1 MPQKSGFFD
10 ATVDDPREYPAR
22 EFAEYFARFVGNGVF
37 GGGEKL
43 KVTATGADANVSI
56 NLGYGWINGYMYS
69 VYDAPLVLPI
79 LPATTQDRIDRI
91 VLRLDVS
98 TPVRSIR
105 ALVMQGNPAGTPQP
119 PPIVRSRDI
128 YDLSLAQVLVKANTT
143 TIQPHQITDERLNSQ
158 VCGIVTALI
167 TQADTTSIFN
177 EFQSWLRTKTAEYQ
191 KQWDDFIKDIQD
203 EGFATTQYVDQ
214 TAQAKANQAET
225 NAKAASLPL
234 TGGSVSGDVI
244 VRGVNL
250 VPEIQNLKTSGNNA
264 KQAIVDAI
272 ISKGGQASTA
282 DSWAVLAQKIRNI
295 QQGLANT
302 FLLRKRTRY
311 QPIEFSAPPIMVGSW
326 EKGFISGQSSAPASE
341 NVNIFIRP
349 EEGWVSVQAGNLRKK
364 SAGQVI
370 MSTPVDL
377 TNVDMIEFTYRPQYY
392 SQTSD
397 YMMSLGV
404 IKNKNPNHG
413 NYDVGFTYDVGNMGN
428 PGFTLFYNARLDTS
442 ALTGTYYIG
451 MTVEN
456 RWDNEYKNAV
466 LLEGVL
472 LIQNP

>member
-10 ATVDDPREYPAR
+10 TTVDDPREYPAR

-79 LPATTQDRIDRI
+79 QPATTQDRIDRI

-98 TPVRSIR
+98 TPVRSIQ

-119 PPIVRSRDI
+119 PSIVRSGDI
-128 YDLSLAQVLVKANTT
+128 FDLSLAQVLVKANTT

-264 KQAIVDAI
+264 KQAVVDAI
-272 ISKGGQASTA
+272 IAKGGQASTA

-295 QQGLANT
+295 QQGLPHTYIHMYRDFTRLQPQSGTGINVYRIAPGFIRVPDNDRCTVNEYTNVITLSSGWYSQMGEVQVMTQDKVNLTHASRILFHIGINNLPPAGRCTLIAGLSQT
-302 FLLRKRTRY
+302 FASQGYTHKKEFLNVNLSSDSSGDGWPY
-311 QPIEFSAPPIMVGSW
+311 VIEFD
-326 EKGFISGQSSAPASE
+326 
-341 NVNIFIRP
+341 
-349 EEGWVSVQAGNLRKK
+349 VSN
-364 SAGQVI
+364 
-370 MSTPVDL
+370 
-377 TNVDMIEFTYRPQYY
+377 
-392 SQTSD
+392 QTG
-397 YMMSLGV
+397 LHH
-404 IKNKNPNHG
+404 I
-413 NYDVGFTYDVGNMGN
+413 
-428 PGFTLFYNARLDTS
+428 GFTLVNEVSQNRS
-442 ALTGTYYIG
+442 AITIKA
-451 MTVEN
+451 VEI
-456 RWDNEYKNAV
+456 
-466 LLEGVL
+466 L
-472 LIQNP
+472 QNK